1 MEFEEFAK
9 LFLSIELVDN
19 FDVVRGKVDTES
31 ERIDIWLE
39 EKKIVPTEYV
49 SAHEVVAY
57 GFTPESVIQDFPV
70 RGMAVYLHIR
80 RRKWQIICTGK
91 IFSQSFDFT
100 YKGTRLTKELVAFL
114 KDTNR
119 E

>member
-1 MEFEEFAK
+1 MEFQDFAK
-9 LFLSIELVDN
+9 LFLSSELVDN
-19 FDVVRGKVDTES
+19 FDVVRGGVDSTS
-31 ERIDIWLE
+31 ERIDIWLD
-39 EKKIVPTEYV
+39 EKKVVPTEYIA
-49 SAHEVVAY
+49 AHEVVAY

-80 RRKWQIICTGK
+80 RRKWQIIRTGK

-114 KDTNR
+114 KETNR